1 MVVATVRTRQG
12 DMAVLLSGCHLPHPM
27 HTVGMYRCV
36 AGNIQESLQK
46 VFRFSKDLIYKEK
59 AHLVQ
64 SHITLY

>member
-1 MVVATVRTRQG
+1 MVVAIVQTRQG
-12 DMAVLLSGCHLPHPM
+12 DTAVLLSGCHLPLPV
-27 HTVGMYRCV
+27 HTMGMCRCV
-36 AGNIQESLQK
+36 GGNIQESLQK